1 MWNIKCI
8 LKCYLHWCSGNWNRI
23 LASDRPHPLG
33 MTKEARSGTSA
44 AYRFPSTT
52 SMRSSAV
59 ESLRRVMSAL
69 WILYSARML
78 FTVSASSSVCAHW
91 REKKGG
97 EGVMSIN
104 TTEWEDESRTILYIS
119 SISNIIHFSHCTA
132 DVMPPVRYEKST
144 SAEMSCN
151 LLHVH
156 LRAAMTFEYL

>member
-1 MWNIKCI
+1 MWHIKCI
-8 LKCYLHWCSGNWNRI
+8 WKCYLHWCSGNWNRI

-78 FTVSASSSVCAHW
+78 FTVSPSSSLCAHW

-97 EGVMSIN
+97 EGWWGWCQSIQQSKRMKAEIFY
-104 TTEWEDESRTILYIS
+104 TYQAPPILYIS
-119 SISNIIHFSHCTA
+119 HTA
-132 DVMPPVRYEKST
+132 QLTLRLQYVMKNPRVQK
-144 SAEMSCN
+144 
-151 LLHVH
+151 
-156 LRAAMTFEYL
+156 